1 MWQPPV
7 VDTPSQQPRPS
18 WVTPTLLAAIE
29 AKRNDNPTRTFNL
42 TADLDISDVTQWVAP
57 D

>member
-1 MWQPPV
+1 MAAAHP